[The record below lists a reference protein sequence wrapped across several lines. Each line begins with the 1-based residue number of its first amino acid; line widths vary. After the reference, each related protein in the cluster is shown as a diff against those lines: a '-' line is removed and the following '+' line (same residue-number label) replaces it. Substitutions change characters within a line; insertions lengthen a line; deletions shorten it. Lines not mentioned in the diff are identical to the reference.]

1 VDDAAHAQADDKWR
15 RGHHDLPWSL
25 KGDRMTRLGI
35 LMALL
40 GAIAIAPL
48 LKAAAHPLEGPRT
61 PEIEAL
67 EKEVL
72 AFRRDIVAAMTA
84 RDVVTLR
91 TMYTDSY
98 THTHGS
104 GKVDGKDARI
114 VSLLAG
120 DPVIENAPVEDLS
133 IRIFNADTA
142 IVAGK
147 SPILNKAENRM
158 YDFRWIAVY
167 VKAHGKWHL
176 AASQATRLPPPQR

>member
-1 VDDAAHAQADDKWR
+1 
-15 RGHHDLPWSL
+15 
-25 KGDRMTRLGI
+25 MTRLP
-35 LMALL
+35 ALL
-40 GAIAIAPL
+40 TLLIAL
-48 LKAAAHPLEGPRT
+48 LTATLPAAVAHPLEGPRT

-67 EKEVL
+67 EQELL
-72 AFRRDIVAAMTA
+72 AFRKELIEATAAK
-84 RDVVTLR
+84 DVVKLR
-91 TMYTDSY
+91 TMYVDSY

-133 IRIFNADTA
+133 IRTFNFDTA
-142 IVAGK
+142 VVTGK

-158 YDFRWIAVY
+158 YDFRWITVY

-176 AASQATRLPPPQR
+176 AASQATRLPPRP

>member
-1 VDDAAHAQADDKWR
+1 
-15 RGHHDLPWSL
+15 
-25 KGDRMTRLGI
+25 MTRT
-35 LMALL
+35 MALL
-40 GAIAIAPL
+40 ALIVAVMIATPAVVV
-48 LKAAAHPLEGPRT
+48 AHPLEGPRT

-67 EKEVL
+67 EREVL
-72 AFRRDIVAAMTA
+72 AFRKELVDAMTTKDVAA
-84 RDVVTLR
+84 LR
-91 TMYTDSY
+91 IMYADSY

-133 IRIFNADTA
+133 IRTFNADTA

-147 SPILNKAENRM
+147 SPILNKAENRL

-167 VKAHGKWHL
+167 VKAHGRWHL
-176 AASQATRLPPPQR
+176 AASQATRLPPAQRQ